1 MYRLLSIGPISAY
14 CGVPGI
20 HLGSVTSMSIPAFVR
35 FFDRSFQPHLDQVQ
49 HGPID
54 HPLSH

>member
-35 FFDRSFQPHLDQVQ
+35 FSTGASSHIL
-49 HGPID
+49 IKCSMA
-54 HPLSH
+54 PLTIR